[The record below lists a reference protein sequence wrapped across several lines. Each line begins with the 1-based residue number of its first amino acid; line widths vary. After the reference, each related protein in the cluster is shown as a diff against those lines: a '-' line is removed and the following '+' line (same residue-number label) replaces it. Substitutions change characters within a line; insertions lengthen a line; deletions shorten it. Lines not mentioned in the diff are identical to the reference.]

1 MQNLVPRHIQETESD
16 RRAIKDGWYATN
28 ETGQVC
34 SGRFSNR
41 ADCQAQIKRGETNIA
56 SVTEPANE
64 QFYTDTRQ

>member
-1 MQNLVPRHIQETESD
+1 MQNIVPRHIQETESD

-41 ADCQAQIKRGETNIA
+41 ADCQTHITQEQIDLAARIA
-56 SVTEPANE
+56 IESIA
-64 QFYTDTRQ
+64 

>member
-41 ADCQAQIKRGETNIA
+41 VDCQAQINQ
-56 SVTEPANE
+56 E
-64 QFYTDTRQ
+64 QIDLAADEVRRTAIESIV